1 MKLIYTLLIILPIF
15 IQGQT
20 IVIDPGHGYCADGTQ
35 NCTSNQRLPL
45 EIETAMS
52 VGSKLKTLLDNNCSG
67 VTSHLTRTSS
77 APGDFPSLSQREIMS
92 NNWGADRFISLHT
105 NGGPASANGT
115 ETFWCNQGPS
125 SNSACQT
132 FSDRVQ
138 AAIVGA
144 GSFTNRRSVEDD
156 SYLNF
161 HLGVL
166 NNVNAVNCLSE
177 IGFGS
182 NSADAAKLQ
191 DNTYRDA
198 FAQAYVDVFVNE
210 LGISCTGST
219 PPTLD
224 CSNAVPLTCGVTY
237 SGSSSNAVSNI
248 YTYGCNS
255 WTETGPERVHTITP
269 TTSGTLTASISN
281 FTGDLDVYILGSC
294 DPSDCL
300 GTVTGAAA
308 TYANAVAG
316 QTYYIVV
323 DADDGSG
330 SSYDLVVNCPP
341 AVNNLDCSN
350 AIPLTCGVTYFG
362 AASTATSNAST
373 YGCAPTINSTGPERV
388 HTITPSMNGTIS
400 AIVENYTGN
409 LDVYILGSCDPS
421 DCLGSITFNT
431 ATYTNAVAGQ
441 TYYVVVD
448 AADGSGSSYELTVD
462 CPNTLNCSNA
472 VPLTC
477 GVTYSGPAS
486 TAPSNIST
494 YGCNNSNQT
503 GPERVHTITPL
514 SNGSISAVV
523 SNFTGDLDVFI
534 LESCDASD
542 CSGIVFQDSAILA
555 NVVAG
560 QTYYIVVDSDNGSG
574 SSYDLVVN
582 CQGQSGN
589 NEDVVVFNAT
599 VTPQTVN
606 AGGVVTANSD
616 HTYSGDLYTTD
627 LNQVNMDYY
636 LSTDCNL
643 SNDDVYLGGS
653 ISNLGVDNP
662 SSNEIVNLSIPVN
675 TAPGTYFVLF
685 AGDNGQHVTEND
697 ETNNVSC
704 VQVTVNGAAGNNDV
718 SLSNVTTNTDSIV
731 AGEAIDVSSDQNYN
745 GNQTSNNL
753 PSSELNYYLST
764 DCNLSPDDVL
774 LGDDVSNIGSDNT
787 SSNETES
794 LVIPINTESGTYYIL
809 FVADDNN
816 AINESNENNNIECV
830 MLVVDGEFV
839 SINEKDLQNHITLYP
854 NPTEGVITINSSE
867 VNIQEI
873 EIYNSNGLKLKD
885 VELVNNEKIDLSPY
899 ANGIYYVRIVGSE
912 NEKTTFKVI
921 KQ

>member
-1 MKLIYTLLIILPIF
+1 MKLIYTLLIFLPIF
-15 IQGQT
+15 IQSQT

-35 NCTSNQRLPL
+35 NCTNAQRLPL
-45 EIETAMS
+45 EIETAMV
-52 VGSKLKTLLDNNCSG
+52 VGNKLKNLLDNNCSG
-67 VTSHLTRTSS
+67 VTTHLTRPTSN
-77 APGDFPSLSQREIMS
+77 PGDFPSLTQRETMS
-92 NNWGADRFISLHT
+92 NNWGADRFLSLHT

-125 SNSACQT
+125 SDAACQT

-138 AAIVGA
+138 AAIVSA
-144 GSFTNRRSVEDD
+144 GSFSNRRSVEDN
-156 SYLNF
+156 SYLTF

-166 NNVNAVNCLSE
+166 NNVNAINCLSE

-182 NSADAAKLQ
+182 NTADAAKLQ

-219 PPTLD
+219 TPTLD

-237 SGSSSNAVSNI
+237 SGSSSTAISNI
-248 YTYGCNS
+248 YTYGCNN

-269 TTSGTLTASISN
+269 TSSGTLTATISN

-300 GTVTGAAA
+300 GTVTGAAS
-308 TYANAVAG
+308 TYTNAVAG

-330 SSYDLVVNCPP
+330 SAYDLVVNCPP
-341 AVNNLDCSN
+341 TVNNLDCSN
-350 AIPLTCGVTYFG
+350 AVALTCGVTYNG
-362 AASTATSNAST
+362 AASTATSNAAT
-373 YGCAPTINSTGPERV
+373 YGCAPTINSSGPERV

-421 DCLGSITFNT
+421 DCLGSITYNT
-431 ATYTNAVAGQ
+431 ATYTNAIAGQ

-472 VPLTC
+472 VALDC
-477 GVTYSGPAS
+477 GVPYSGAAT
-486 TAPSNIST
+486 TATSNVSS

-514 SNGSISAVV
+514 SNGSLTAVV
-523 SNFTGDLDVFI
+523 SNFTGDLDVFL

-542 CSGIVFQDSAILA
+542 CSGIVFEDSVIFANAI
-555 NVVAG
+555 AG
-560 QTYYIVVDSDNGSG
+560 QTYYIVVDSDAGSG

-589 NEDVVVFNAT
+589 NEDILVFNAT
-599 VTPQTVN
+599 VSPTTVS
-606 AGGVVTANSD
+606 AGGIVNSSSD
-616 HTYSGDLYTTD
+616 QNYTGNLYSSNLSD
-627 LNQVNMDYY
+627 VNMDYF

-662 SSNEIVNLSIPVN
+662 SSNELINLSIPVN
-675 TAPGTYFVLF
+675 TQPGTYFILF
-685 AGDNGQHVTEND
+685 AGDNGQNVTEND

-704 VQVTVNGAAGNNDV
+704 VQITVSGAAGSNDV
-718 SLSNVTTNTDSIV
+718 SLSNVSTSLDSIV

-764 DCNLSPDDVL
+764 DCSLSNDDIL
-774 LGDDVSNIGSDNT
+774 LGDDVSNIGSDAS

-809 FVADDNN
+809 FVADDND

-839 SINEKDLQNHITLYP
+839 SVNEQDLQNHINLFP
-854 NPTEGVITINSSE
+854 NPTDGIITVNSTDVKIESIEVYNNLGVL
-867 VNIQEI
+867 I
-873 EIYNSNGLKLKD
+873 ESIKY
-885 VELVNNEKIDLSPY
+885 NNENIDLSAY
-899 ANGIYYVRIVGSE
+899 ANGIYFVKVYGSNNE
-912 NEKTTFKVI
+912 NSTFKLI
-921 KQ
+921 KK